1 MHTKKSTFYDFL
13 NRHTGGDFES
23 FINNAKEDVDFI
35 DWHGF
40 CLPMSYGDAAAEYEA
55 VRSTC
60 ALFDASPVKKYRFT
74 GADAGAFLDAVMTR
88 PMSRQKPMHVGY
100 AVFCNEDGMLR
111 DDGLLYKFAE
121 DNYLLMVSE
130 LDHDEYFKIKS
141 NQFEGLT
148 IEEVSS
154 SLSGLALQGPQ
165 SCSVLNHMGLA
176 GIENLKPFEINEFTF
191 KDKRIVVARVG
202 FTADLGYELWF
213 EPALNKDM
221 EMAVKGAETD
231 LGIDIN
237 GYGLTALNALRLEGG
252 FVVPG
257 WDTAQTFEDSKYERT
272 PMELGLAWVVDLDQE
287 GEFIG
292 KNALLRER
300 DEGQR
305 FHIMGFTVGQE
316 CDLEEGM
323 ELLALVDG
331 TTKNVGTCSSMAWSY
346 GLSCWVGLASVQSE
360 IFNKD
365 LVYHVQSDGQEIKF
379 HPVKLPFVN
388 YKRYRAIPA
397 PLA

>member
-1 MHTKKSTFYDFL
+1 
-13 NRHTGGDFES
+13 
-23 FINNAKEDVDFI
+23 
-35 DWHGF
+35 
-40 CLPMSYGDAAAEYEA
+40 
-55 VRSTC
+55 
-60 ALFDASPVKKYRFT
+60 
-74 GADAGAFLDAVMTR
+74 
-88 PMSRQKPMHVGY
+88 
-100 AVFCNEDGMLR
+100 MLR

-130 LDHDEYFKIKS
+130 LDHDEYFEIKS
-141 NQFEGLT
+141 NQFENLT
-148 IEEVSS
+148 IDEVSS

-165 SCSVLNHMGLA
+165 SCTVLNHMGLA
-176 GIENLKPFEINEFTF
+176 GIENLKPFEIKEYAF
-191 KDKRIVVARVG
+191 KDKCLVVARVG

-213 EPALNKDM
+213 EPALNKDV
-221 EMAVKGAETD
+221 ENAIRGAQSL

-272 PMELGLAWVVDLDQE
+272 PTELGLSWVVDLDQK
-287 GEFIG
+287 GDFIG
-292 KNALLRER
+292 KNALLKER

-305 FHIMGFTVGQE
+305 FHIMGFTLDQE
-316 CDLEEGM
+316 CDLEEGI

-331 TTKNVGTCSSMAWSY
+331 VTKNVGTCPSMAWSY

-360 IFNKD
+360 FYGKTFDFHIHIK
-365 LVYHVQSDGQEIKF
+365 GQDIKCR
-379 HPVKLPFVN
+379 PAKLPFVN
-388 YKRYRAIPA
+388 LDRYRAVPA